1 MGQHYLRRVRALT
14 RYRSGRKRLLSL
26 FLILAAAA
34 ARTGAVQE
42 QQAPKILIDQ
52 PLRAVE
58 YQLDRLSNDE
68 LVRVERKADDPRYRP
83 VYMALLTRKGLA
95 RDARVE
101 ALATL
106 AKLDKSDEA
115 RVLLDALAKVKPD
128 DAQTPDQ
135 LIGMLA
141 AQPAAVLRTNR
152 EALTKAVDAGG
163 LPLVLRGAYAAM
175 MIADG
180 SPTAAWQAAVS
191 REGHLVELLRS
202 VPSLGKADQLRA
214 DLFAPISTLA
224 AKATDPGTRAAAIT
238 ALGWTRRDAATAQIL
253 AQEITK
259 PGDPA
264 SQGAAIQALML
275 VPDAAWPKSDLQPL
289 GQALLSL
296 VKATEM
302 EKRTQSPAVDAMQ
315 LGDRVA
321 ALLPSD
327 AGRGLRRDLRALG
340 VQVVRIEAL
349 LEQLRFDLNWFAV
362 EAGKPVQIVLR
373 NPDAMPHNVIVGK
386 PGSLQEIGTAG
397 GSMPMPTDPAVKPF
411 VPASPLVLQATR
423 LVQQGESDSLA
434 FTAPKEPG
442 EYIYLCSFP
451 GHWLRMYGVMLVV
464 ESLDA
469 WEAKPTTPTDPMT
482 KQPFAS
488 QRN

>member
-1 MGQHYLRRVRALT
+1 
-14 RYRSGRKRLLSL
+14 
-26 FLILAAAA
+26 
-34 ARTGAVQE
+34 
-42 QQAPKILIDQ
+42 
-52 PLRAVE
+52 
-58 YQLDRLSNDE
+58 
-68 LVRVERKADDPRYRP
+68 
-83 VYMALLTRKGLA
+83 
-95 RDARVE
+95 
-101 ALATL
+101 
-106 AKLDKSDEA
+106 
-115 RVLLDALAKVKPD
+115 
-128 DAQTPDQ
+128 
-135 LIGMLA
+135 
-141 AQPAAVLRTNR
+141 
-152 EALTKAVDAGG
+152 
-163 LPLVLRGAYAAM
+163 
-175 MIADG
+175 
-180 SPTAAWQAAVS
+180 
-191 REGHLVELLRS
+191 
-202 VPSLGKADQLRA
+202 
-214 DLFAPISTLA
+214 
-224 AKATDPGTRAAAIT
+224 
-238 ALGWTRRDAATAQIL
+238 
-253 AQEITK
+253 
-259 PGDPA
+259 
-264 SQGAAIQALML
+264 
-275 VPDAAWPKSDLQPL
+275 
-289 GQALLSL
+289 
-296 VKATEM
+296 
-302 EKRTQSPAVDAMQ
+302 MQ